1 MTAIT
6 GVHELIEAARQL
18 IVPGERRILG
28 IAGAPG
34 AGKSTLAQIL
44 VEALDGKAA
53 LVGLDGF
60 HLKDSELHRLGRHS
74 RKGAADT
81 FDAAGYVNLLRRL
94 RDRTDAVVY
103 APTFDRTL
111 EESIGSAIPIT
122 PDIPLIITE
131 GNYLLLDEGEWGQ
144 IRPLLDA
151 SWFADPGEETRLE
164 RLVARHMQY
173 GRSAAEARERSYG
186 SDQTNADLING
197 TRNRADLIVR
207 VPTRHDLVPAVREEI
222 PAS

>member
-6 GVHELIEAARQL
+6 DVHELIEAARRL

-44 VEALDGKAA
+44 VEALDDGAA

-60 HLKDSELHRLGRHS
+60 HLKDSELHRLSRHS

-81 FDAAGYVNLLRRL
+81 FDAAGYLNLLRRL

-111 EESIGSAIPIT
+111 EESIGSAVPVT

-131 GNYLLLDEGEWGQ
+131 GNYLLLEGGEWGKV
-144 IRPLLDA
+144 RPLLDA
-151 SWFADPGEETRLE
+151 CWFVDPGEEPRLA

-186 SDQTNADLING
+186 SDQTNADLITG
-197 TRNRADLIVR
+197 SRHRADLIIR
-207 VPTRHDLVPAVREEI
+207 LATRHDLV
-222 PAS
+222 SGL